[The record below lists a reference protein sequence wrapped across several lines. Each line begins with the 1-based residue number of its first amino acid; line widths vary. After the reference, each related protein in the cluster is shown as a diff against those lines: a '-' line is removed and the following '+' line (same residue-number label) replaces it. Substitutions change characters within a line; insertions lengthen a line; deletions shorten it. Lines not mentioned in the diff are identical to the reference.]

1 MSGVNNYI
9 SFEIE
14 KKLLAEGYK
23 IIAGIDEAGRGALA
37 GPLAVGLVIY
47 DKSFIQ
53 NPTEEI
59 LLRIRDSKEL
69 SPQKRNKALKL
80 IVKESIYVKTA
91 LIPYQI
97 IDRLNI
103 NRATE
108 YAVKLLLEKA
118 SPRPDVIIM
127 DGNFKFNV
135 GIPFIPIIKGDSK
148 SISIASGSIAAKV
161 KRDSIM
167 DKYELIYP
175 GYSFIKNKGYG
186 TSAHREAITKLG
198 PCQIHRKTYEPV
210 KSMVKYEDRKQ
221 SDQNIRQST
230 VTGYIK

>member
-1 MSGVNNYI
+1 LSEVNNNI

-14 KKLLAEGYK
+14 KKLLTQGYK

-37 GPLAVGLVIY
+37 GPLAVGLVIF

-59 LLRIRDSKEL
+59 LLHIRDSKEL
-69 SPQKRNKALKL
+69 SPHKRNKALKM
-80 IVKESIYVKTA
+80 IEKESICVKTA
-91 LIPYQI
+91 LVPQQI
-97 IDRLNI
+97 IDRINI

-108 YAVKLLLEKA
+108 YAVKLLLKKA
-118 SPRPDVIIM
+118 SPRPDIIIM

-135 GIPFIPIIKGDSK
+135 GIPFLPIIKGDSK
-148 SISIASGSIAAKV
+148 SITIASGSIAAKV
-161 KRDSIM
+161 KRDGIM

-186 TSAHREAITKLG
+186 TSLHREAISELG
-198 PCQIHRKTYEPV
+198 PCLIHRKSYEPV
-210 KSMVKYEDRKQ
+210 KSMVNR
-221 SDQNIRQST
+221 RF
-230 VTGYIK
+230 

>member
-1 MSGVNNYI
+1 LSEVNNYI

-14 KKLLAEGYK
+14 KKLLADGYN

-37 GPLAVGLVIY
+37 GPLSVGLVIFN
-47 DKSFIQ
+47 KSFIQ

-80 IVKESIYVKTA
+80 IERESVCVKTA
-91 LIPYQI
+91 IISHQI
-97 IDRLNI
+97 IDKLNV

-108 YAVKLLLEKA
+108 YAVKLLLKKA
-118 SPRPDVIIM
+118 SPSPDIIIM

-186 TSAHREAITKLG
+186 TNAHRKAISELG
-198 PCQIHRKTYEPV
+198 PCLIHRRTYEPV
-210 KSMVKYEDRKQ
+210 KSMVKE
-221 SDQNIRQST
+221 
-230 VTGYIK
+230 

>member
-1 MSGVNNYI
+1 LSGVNNHI

-14 KKLLAEGYK
+14 KKLLTEGYK

-37 GPLAVGLVIY
+37 GPLSVGLVIFN
-47 DKSFIQ
+47 KSFIQ

-59 LLRIRDSKEL
+59 LLCIRDSKEL

-80 IVKESIYVKTA
+80 IERESVCVKNAIISH
-91 LIPYQI
+91 QI
-97 IDRLNI
+97 IDKINI

-108 YAVKLLLEKA
+108 YAVKLLLKKA
-118 SPRPDVIIM
+118 TPTPDIIIM

-186 TSAHREAITKLG
+186 TSAHREAISELG
-198 PCQIHRKTYEPV
+198 PCFIHRRTYEPV
-210 KSMVKYEDRKQ
+210 KSMVKE
-221 SDQNIRQST
+221 
-230 VTGYIK
+230 

>member
-1 MSGVNNYI
+1 MSEVNNYI

-37 GPLAVGLVIY
+37 GPLSVGLVIFN
-47 DKSFIQ
+47 KSFIQ

-59 LLRIRDSKEL
+59 LFHIRDSKEL

-80 IVKESIYVKTA
+80 IERESVCVKTA
-91 LIPYQI
+91 IISHQI
-97 IDRLNI
+97 IDKLNV

-108 YAVKLLLEKA
+108 YAVKLLLKKA
-118 SPRPDVIIM
+118 TPSPDIIIM

-186 TSAHREAITKLG
+186 TSAHREAISELG
-198 PCQIHRKTYEPV
+198 PCLIHRKTYEPV
-210 KSMVKYEDRKQ
+210 KSMVKE
-221 SDQNIRQST
+221 
-230 VTGYIK
+230 

>member
-1 MSGVNNYI
+1 LSGVNNNI

-14 KKLLAEGYK
+14 KKLLTEGYK

-37 GPLAVGLVIY
+37 GPLSVGLVIFN
-47 DKSFIQ
+47 KSFIQ

-59 LLRIRDSKEL
+59 LLCIRDSKEL

-80 IVKESIYVKTA
+80 IERESVCVKTA
-91 LIPYQI
+91 IISHQI
-97 IDRLNI
+97 IDRLNV

-108 YAVKLLLEKA
+108 YAVKLLLKKA
-118 SPRPDVIIM
+118 TPSPDIIIM

-161 KRDSIM
+161 KRDGIM

-186 TSAHREAITKLG
+186 TSAHREAISELG
-198 PCQIHRKTYEPV
+198 PCLIHRRTYEPV
-210 KSMVKYEDRKQ
+210 KSMVKE
-221 SDQNIRQST
+221 
-230 VTGYIK
+230 